1 MRRYFNVNGL
11 CYPDKHY
18 MVDLSSRLKEIQV
31 LIERGDYFVINRAR
45 QYGKTTLLRALAN
58 YLAGHYGILFLNFQG
73 LSSADFA
80 DEFSFVAAF
89 SDEIVRAA
97 NASDPTLTIFDGD
110 ALNALALIGKNKNEQ
125 VTLRVLFKNLKRL
138 CEYSSRPLLLLIDEV
153 DSASNYQVFLD
164 FLAQLRTL
172 YLERNDEAAFQ
183 SVILAGVYDI
193 KNLKQKI
200 RRDDEH
206 RYNSPWNIAADFN
219 VNLSFSPSDIQGM
232 LMDYEGDC
240 HTGMDVGEVAG
251 HIYDYTSGYPYLV
264 SRICKLMDERKD
276 LLFPSS
282 NHLRT
287 TNWSRAGVEA
297 AVKNLLMETNT
308 LFDDMR
314 KKIEDYPELRRMLYA
329 MLFNGKQFPYN
340 PDNFVIGV
348 GVMFGFIKEQSGMT
362 VVANRIFETRLYNL
376 FLSEELMDS
385 AIYQAALLDKNQ
397 FVQNGRLNMELIFQK
412 FVEHFTGIYG
422 NSPDR
427 FVEENGRKLFLLYIK
442 PIINGTGNYYVEART
457 RDLKRTDV
465 IIDYNGQQYVIEMK
479 IWRGEEYH
487 RKGEEQL
494 ASYLD
499 AYHLKRGYLL
509 SFCFNKNKKV
519 GVQSAEIG
527 DKVIL
532 EAVV

>member
-1 MRRYFNVNGL
+1 MGVNAMRRYFNVNGL

-18 MVDLSSRLKEIQV
+18 MVDLSSRLKEIQL

-73 LSSADFA
+73 LSSADFT

-89 SDEIVRAA
+89 SDEIVQAA
-97 NASDPTLTIFDGD
+97 KASDPTMIIFDED
-110 ALNALALIGKNKNEQ
+110 ALNALALIGKKKNEQ

-219 VNLSFSPSDIQGM
+219 VDLSFSPSDIQGM

-264 SRICKLMDERKD
+264 SRIYKLMDERKD
-276 LLFPSS
+276 LSFPSS

-397 FVQNGRLNMELIFQK
+397 FVQNGRLKMELI
-412 FVEHFTGIYG
+412 
-422 NSPDR
+422 
-427 FVEENGRKLFLLYIK
+427 
-442 PIINGTGNYYVEART
+442 
-457 RDLKRTDV
+457 
-465 IIDYNGQQYVIEMK
+465 
-479 IWRGEEYH
+479 
-487 RKGEEQL
+487 
-494 ASYLD
+494 
-499 AYHLKRGYLL
+499 
-509 SFCFNKNKKV
+509 
-519 GVQSAEIG
+519 
-527 DKVIL
+527 
-532 EAVV
+532 

>member
-1 MRRYFNVNGL
+1 MGVNAMRRYFNVNGL

-18 MVDLSSRLKEIQV
+18 MVDLSSRLKEIQL

-89 SDEIVRAA
+89 SDEIVQAA
-97 NASDPTLTIFDGD
+97 KASDPTMIIFDED
-110 ALNALALIGKNKNEQ
+110 ALNALALIGKKKNEQ

-172 YLERNDEAAFQ
+172 YLDRNDEAAFQ

-219 VNLSFSPSDIQGM
+219 VDLSFSPSDIQGM

-276 LLFPSS
+276 LSFPSS

-397 FVQNGRLNMELIFQK
+397 FVQNGRLKMELI
-412 FVEHFTGIYG
+412 
-422 NSPDR
+422 
-427 FVEENGRKLFLLYIK
+427 
-442 PIINGTGNYYVEART
+442 
-457 RDLKRTDV
+457 
-465 IIDYNGQQYVIEMK
+465 
-479 IWRGEEYH
+479 
-487 RKGEEQL
+487 
-494 ASYLD
+494 
-499 AYHLKRGYLL
+499 
-509 SFCFNKNKKV
+509 
-519 GVQSAEIG
+519 
-527 DKVIL
+527 
-532 EAVV
+532 

>member
-1 MRRYFNVNGL
+1 M
-11 CYPDKHY
+11 
-18 MVDLSSRLKEIQV
+18 
-31 LIERGDYFVINRAR
+31 
-45 QYGKTTLLRALAN
+45 
-58 YLAGHYGILFLNFQG
+58 
-73 LSSADFA
+73 
-80 DEFSFVAAF
+80 
-89 SDEIVRAA
+89 
-97 NASDPTLTIFDGD
+97 
-110 ALNALALIGKNKNEQ
+110 
-125 VTLRVLFKNLKRL
+125 LFKNLKRL

-297 AVKNLLMETNT
+297 AVKALLMETNT

-314 KKIEDYPELRRMLYA
+314 KKIEDYPELRRMLYS

-397 FVQNGRLNMELIFQK
+397 FVQNGRLNMELI
-412 FVEHFTGIYG
+412 
-422 NSPDR
+422 
-427 FVEENGRKLFLLYIK
+427 
-442 PIINGTGNYYVEART
+442 
-457 RDLKRTDV
+457 
-465 IIDYNGQQYVIEMK
+465 
-479 IWRGEEYH
+479 
-487 RKGEEQL
+487 
-494 ASYLD
+494 
-499 AYHLKRGYLL
+499 
-509 SFCFNKNKKV
+509 
-519 GVQSAEIG
+519 
-527 DKVIL
+527 
-532 EAVV
+532 